1 MKKILFALIGFQLMA
16 GSIRSQEYIYV
27 SYEGI
32 RKFMRF
38 DAGYTQW
45 SMQQTDSAA
54 RMSQGVHLHN
64 EVKIVS
70 AFWKNRTRITVHD
83 AFYLGLDMGVLADER
98 HAAGIGEDAEYES
111 KFSMVTNMGYLFLG
125 GYRVQK
131 WGALAGIDFRWRAST
146 VGDLTMPN
154 LNGPLFYLSTPIV
167 VRGELGLSKNYDAK
181 RIIVTGWSNIGKKHT
196 PYQSLRVELP
206 LHKDGRFWFT
216 AQYTAQDALAED
228 MFNFTEASMTK
239 FRQYMIGLRI
249 GILP

>member
-1 MKKILFALIGFQLMA
+1 MKKVLITLIGCLLLV
-16 GSIRSQEYIYV
+16 GSIRSQEYIYI

-38 DAGYTQW
+38 DVGYTQW
-45 SMQQTDSAA
+45 TMQQADSAS
-54 RMSQGVHLHN
+54 RMSRGVHLHN

-83 AFYLGLDMGVLADER
+83 AFYLGLDMGVLANDQ
-98 HAAGIGEDAEYES
+98 HVSGIGEDAEYES

-154 LNGPLFYLSTPIV
+154 LNGPLFYLSTPFV
-167 VRGELGLSKNYDAK
+167 LRGEWGLSKNYDAK
-181 RIIVTGWSNIGKKHT
+181 RLVVTGWSQLGKKRT
-196 PYQSLRVELP
+196 PYQSLRIELP
-206 LHKDGRFWFT
+206 LNKDGRFWFT
-216 AQYTAQDALAED
+216 MQYTAQDALAED
-228 MFNFTEASMTK
+228 VFNFTPEAMTK
-239 FRQYMIGLRI
+239 FRQYMIGFRI